1 MNCSTVTSDKII
13 VFKDKGNNKCQMI
26 FNNPN
31 QIAVTKT
38 RVDDCVIKSGCRC
51 DFKLD
56 CPNYEHYIEIKGK
69 DIYHACDQIEETI
82 LQLSSNIKLKAKNS
96 FVIATGAPNINGRIQ
111 IITKKFKI
119 KYNSNLIIK
128 TNKHTVSI

>member
-96 FVIATGAPNINGRIQ
+96 FVIATGAPNINGKIQ

-119 KYNSNLIIK
+119 KYNSNLIK
-128 TNKHTVSI
+128 KKRRRRKGL

>member
-69 DIYHACDQIEETI
+69 DIYHACDQIEKTI

-96 FVIATGAPNINGRIQ
+96 FVIATGAPNINGKIQ